1 MAISLLAV
9 FGAGAS
15 FAPWIASH
23 DPNFVDLYNVR
34 ETPNTSHILGTDQAG
49 RDVFARIL
57 FAGRVSLSVG
67 LVAAAISSTIG
78 AIIGVLSGYIGG
90 WVDNL
95 VQRFTELVMT
105 FPTFFAM
112 IILVSVVGPSVV
124 NIMVVIGVLGWTG
137 KERLVRGQVLSL
149 REMDYVT
156 ASRAI
161 GASNRRLM
169 FVHILPGVMPYVMVA
184 ASLTVAGAI
193 IQESSLS
200 FLGLGVRI
208 PTATWGNMITD
219 AQDLYILRHQPW
231 LWLPPG
237 MMISLT
243 VIAVNFVGDGLRD
256 AFDPRTRIGGDGKAP
271 E

>member
-1 MAISLLAV
+1 MSLP
-9 FGAGAS
+9 GS
-15 FAPWIASH
+15 S
-23 DPNFVDLYNVR
+23 
-34 ETPNTSHILGTDQAG
+34 S
-49 RDVFARIL
+49 
-57 FAGRVSLSVG
+57 AGRVSLSVG

-193 IQESSLS
+193 IPGVESELPRSRRQDS
-200 FLGLGVRI
+200 HGG
-208 PTATWGNMITD
+208 PGAT
-219 AQDLYILRHQPW
+219 
-231 LWLPPG
+231 
-237 MMISLT
+237 
-243 VIAVNFVGDGLRD
+243 
-256 AFDPRTRIGGDGKAP
+256 
-271 E
+271 